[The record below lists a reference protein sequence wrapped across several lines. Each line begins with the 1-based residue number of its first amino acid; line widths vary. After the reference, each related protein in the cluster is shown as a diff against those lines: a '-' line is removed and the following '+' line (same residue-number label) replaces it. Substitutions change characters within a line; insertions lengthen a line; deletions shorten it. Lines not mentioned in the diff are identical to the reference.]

1 MLTNTSDKKTI
12 SNLLESLI
20 EDYVHSNEMFDWC
33 IEDDESY
40 TVYSIKDDEDV
51 HSGILLVGVARFIA
65 AGLNA
70 QIFTEEDNTITRLLD
85 FERKYVSALAE
96 VSLYEHL
103 MEQAD
108 PYTDDK
114 YDIYVAKHSVSTE
127 KLDIAIMNIESLSE
141 NIF

>member
-1 MLTNTSDKKTI
+1 MLTNTSNKKTI
-12 SNLLESLI
+12 SSLLESLI
-20 EDYVHSNEMFDWC
+20 EDYVQSNDMFDWC

-40 TVYSIKDDEDV
+40 TVYNVKDDENI

-70 QIFTEEDNTITRLLD
+70 QIFTEEDNTITKLLEL
-85 FERKYVSALAE
+85 ERKYVSALAE

-127 KLDIAIMNIESLSE
+127 KLDIAIMSIETLSE

>member
-1 MLTNTSDKKTI
+1 M
-12 SNLLESLI
+12 
-20 EDYVHSNEMFDWC
+20 YDWC

-40 TVYSIKDDEDV
+40 TVYNLKNDEDV
-51 HSGILLVGVARFIA
+51 HSGILLVGVARFIS

-70 QIFTEEDNTITRLLD
+70 QIFLEDDATVSRLLD
-85 FERKYVSALAE
+85 LERKYVSALAE

-103 MEQAD
+103 MEKSD
-108 PYTDDK
+108 PETDNK

-127 KLDIAIMNIESLSE
+127 KLDIAIMSIESLSE

>member
-12 SNLLESLI
+12 SSLLENLI
-20 EDYVHSNEMFDWC
+20 EDYVNSNEMYDWC

-40 TVYSIKDDEDV
+40 TVYNIKQDDDV

-70 QIFTEEDNTITRLLD
+70 QIFTEDDATISRLLNL
-85 FERKYVSALAE
+85 EKRYVSALAE
-96 VSLYEHL
+96 VTLYEHL
-103 MEQAD
+103 MENAD

-127 KLDIAIMNIESLSE
+127 KLDVAIMSIESLSE

>member
-1 MLTNTSDKKTI
+1 MLTNTSNKKTI

-40 TVYSIKDDEDV
+40 TVYSVKDDEDV
-51 HSGILLVGVARFIA
+51 HSSILLVGVARFIA

-70 QIFTEEDNTITRLLD
+70 QIFTEEDNTIEKLLVL
-85 FERKYVSALAE
+85 ERKYVSALAE

-103 MEQAD
+103 MEQSD

-127 KLDIAIMNIESLSE
+127 KLEIAIMNIESLSE

>member
-1 MLTNTSDKKTI
+1 MLTNTSNKKTI

-40 TVYSIKDDEDV
+40 TVYNIKDDTDV

-70 QIFTEEDNTITRLLD
+70 QIFTEEDNTIENLLVL
-85 FERKYVSALAE
+85 ERKYVSALAE
-96 VSLYEHL
+96 TSLYEHL
-103 MEQAD
+103 IEKSD
-108 PYTDDK
+108 PVTDNK

-127 KLDIAIMNIESLSE
+127 KLEIAIMNIESLSE